1 MKSFLLERSGLMHHK
16 TVLDNGVR
24 IITEQ
29 VEHCRT
35 AAVGIW
41 VDVGSRDEHNLNNG
55 CAHFVEHMFFKGTA
69 KRTAQ
74 QIARELDILGGTANA
89 YTTRENTCFYATV
102 LDSHLPQ
109 LVELFGDLFLHSLFS
124 EEEVERERQVIL
136 QEFSMVEDTPDE
148 QLHDLFVTDL
158 WGAHPLGYPVLGARE
173 VVAAMD
179 SAKLRHYVEQAY
191 TPDKIVVA
199 AAGNIDH
206 DRFVELWRPIF
217 AAAGAGGAGS
227 HLARQAPTAQEVS
240 RKVYAKPLEQL
251 HLALGTYGLPLT
263 SPDRYALY
271 LLNVLLGGNMSS
283 RLFQEIREKRG
294 LAYSIASDVSGYS
307 DSGYLSISLGI
318 EPRSANTAL
327 ELIGREVR
335 RFAEELVDAE
345 ELANG
350 LEYVRAGLYLSA
362 DNMDAR
368 MTRLARNEFCF
379 GRFVSL
385 DEVAAG
391 FARVTAEEIRE
402 LGKRLF
408 ARPLTCSVLGPV
420 EDHHIDWQ
428 RLDQ

>member
-1 MKSFLLERSGLMHHK
+1 MHHK

-24 IITEQ
+24 IITEK
-29 VEHCRT
+29 VAHCRT
-35 AAVGIW
+35 AAVGVW
-41 VDVGSRDEHNLNNG
+41 VDVGSRDEHSLNNG

-69 KRTAQ
+69 KRSAQ
-74 QIARELDILGGTANA
+74 QIARELDTLGGTANA

-109 LVELFGDLFLHSLFS
+109 LVELFGDLFKNSLFS

-136 QEFSMVEDTPDE
+136 QEFAMVEDTPDE
-148 QLHDLFVTDL
+148 QLHDLFVADL
-158 WGAHPLGYPVLGARE
+158 WGSHSLGYPVLGRRE

-179 SAKLRHYVEQAY
+179 SAKLHHYVEQAY
-191 TPDKIVVA
+191 APGKIVIA

-206 DRFVELWRPIF
+206 DHFVDLWQRYF
-217 AAAGAGGAGS
+217 ADADRGADP
-227 HLARQAPTAQEVS
+227 LARQLPTEQQVC
-240 RKVYAKPLEQL
+240 RKVYTKPLEQL
-251 HLALGTYGLPLT
+251 HLVLGTYGLSLT
-263 SPDRYALY
+263 SPDRYTLY

-318 EPRSANTAL
+318 EPRSANEVL
-327 ELIGREVR
+327 ELAGCEVR
-335 RFAEELVDAE
+335 RFGEEPVGEE
-345 ELANG
+345 ELANAR
-350 LEYVRAGLYLSA
+350 EYVRAGLYLSA

-385 DEVAAG
+385 DEVADA
-391 FARVTAEEIRE
+391 FVQVTAEDIRA
-402 LGKRLF
+402 LGANLF
-408 ARPLTCSVLGPV
+408 SRQLAGAAIGAV
-420 EDHHIDWQ
+420 EENQIDWQ
-428 RLDQ
+428 RLDS

>member
-1 MKSFLLERSGLMHHK
+1 MHHK

-24 IITEQ
+24 IVTEK
-29 VEHCRT
+29 VTHCHT

-69 KRTAQ
+69 KRSAQ

-109 LVELFGDLFLHSLFS
+109 LVELFGDLFLHSQFR

-136 QEFSMVEDTPDE
+136 QEFAMVEDTPDE
-148 QLHDLFVTDL
+148 QLHDHFVADL
-158 WGAHPLGYPVLGARE
+158 WGSHPLGYPVLGSRE
-173 VVAAMD
+173 VVSAMD
-179 SAKLRHYVEQAY
+179 STKLHHYVEQAY
-191 TPDKIVVA
+191 GAGKIVIA

-206 DRFVELWRPIF
+206 DRFVALWQRLF
-217 AAAGAGGAGS
+217 VDRAQGDTGS
-227 HLARQAPTAQEVS
+227 CRHLPSEQGVQ
-240 RKVYAKPLEQL
+240 RKVYVKPLEQL
-251 HLALGTYGLPLT
+251 HLVLGTYGLPLT
-263 SPDRYALY
+263 SPDRYTLY

-307 DSGYLSISLGI
+307 DAGYLAVSMGI
-318 EPRSANTAL
+318 EPGSVNEVL
-327 ELIGREVR
+327 GLVGKVVR
-335 RFAEELVDAE
+335 RFGEEPVAED
-345 ELANG
+345 ELANA

-385 DEVAAG
+385 DEVAAA
-391 FARVTAEEIRE
+391 FERVTAVQIRE
-402 LGKRLF
+402 LGRQLF
-408 ARPLTCSVLGPV
+408 SRQLAAAAVGPLA
-420 EDHHIDWQ
+420 EDQINWQ
-428 RLDQ
+428 LLDQ